1 MKRRVVITGIGAI
14 SPIGNNVSSMW
25 DNAKAGV
32 NGIDTI
38 TRYDASNDPV
48 KFAGEIKG
56 YNFEEKFGKK
66 DLKRM
71 DRFIQLA
78 LIATD
83 EAVID
88 SGLKFEGQD
97 TTRYGVYYSSG
108 IGGLETIATQEDKA
122 KARGYNRLSPFFIPS
137 SIINLSAGN
146 IAIKY
151 GIHGSVVSHV
161 TACASSTNGI
171 GEGFRAIRDG
181 YLDLIISGGSE
192 ACVIPLGIWG
202 FAVMQAL
209 NKGNDKNSASI
220 PFDVNRSGFVLG
232 EGAGTLI
239 LEEYEHAKARG
250 AKIYAEVVGYGSTCD
265 ATHITGP
272 DPFGTGAKNCMLM
285 AINDASIKPEDV
297 DYINVHGTSTP
308 LGDISEPL
316 AIKSVFGDH
325 AYKLSISST
334 KSMHGH
340 LLGAA
345 GAVEAIAT
353 IYAILDNFIPPTI
366 NTKTLDPLCN
376 LNYTLGQGVKKTVKY
391 AISNTLG
398 FGGHNATIA
407 IKKYIEEE

>member
-250 AKIYAEVVGYGSTCD
+250 AKIYAEISGVAMNSD
-265 ATHITGP
+265 AYHMTSP
-272 DPFGTGAKNCMLM
+272 SPNGAGAGRCMEL
-285 AINDASIKPEDV
+285 ALEDAGMNTEEV
-297 DYINVHGTSTP
+297 DYINAHGTSTP
-308 LGDISEPL
+308 AGDAAETNG
-316 AIKSVFGDH
+316 IKSAFGAH
-325 AYKLSISST
+325 AKKLCVSST
-334 KSMHGH
+334 KSMIGH

-345 GAVEAIAT
+345 GGVEAIFAT
-353 IYAILDNFIPPTI
+353 LALQDQVVPPTI
-366 NTKTLDPLCN
+366 NYTTPDPECDLD
-376 LNYTLGQGVKKTVKY
+376 
-391 AISNTLG
+391 
-398 FGGHNATIA
+398 
-407 IKKYIEEE
+407 